1 MPEYVLSAVDEQ
13 IVRQTTEGVTAA
25 QLPEIVRIHET
36 GIEKAMMRRVMVV
49 RELESLDR
57 AIAMRRAS
65 LRRLMQ
71 QFEGPGGGDA

>member
-1 MPEYVLSAVDEQ
+1 MPDYVLSAVDEQ
-13 IVRQTTEGVTAA
+13 IVRQTTEGVTDA

-36 GIEKAMMRRVMVV
+36 RIEEAMMRRVTVM

-71 QFEGPGGGDA
+71 HNDGEVRP